1 MNTIGAA
8 IDRGE
13 IEVNTIS
20 WEAFNDIYV
29 PVCAN
34 CEFVGQDDTGSMVC
48 TLFDSP
54 YNSVEP
60 EPASLTSLVSSVS
73 SIYRCSLRRRVA

>member
-13 IEVNTIS
+13 IEVNAIS

-29 PVCAN
+29 PVCAD
-34 CEFVGQDDTGSMVC
+34 CELVSADASGMVC

-54 YNSVEP
+54 HNSVEP
-60 EPASLTSLVSSVS
+60 EPTNPTSSAPLMSA
-73 SIYRCSLRRRVA
+73 IYRCSLKRRKA

>member
-20 WEAFNDIYV
+20 WEAFNATHV
-29 PVCAN
+29 PICAD
-34 CEFVGQDDTGSMVC
+34 CAFVDADALGMTC

-54 YNSVEP
+54 YDSVEP
-60 EPASLTSLVSSVS
+60 EPTNSMSLAPLMSA
-73 SIYRCSLRRRVA
+73 IYRCSLKRRRA

>member
-13 IEVNTIS
+13 IEVNTLS
-20 WEAFNDIYV
+20 WEAFSDYYV
-29 PVCAN
+29 PICAD
-34 CEFVGQDDTGSMVC
+34 CEFVSADGTGMIC

-54 YNSVEP
+54 FNSVEP
-60 EPASLTSLVSSVS
+60 EPANPTSLAPLMSAV
-73 SIYRCSLRRRVA
+73 YWCSLKRKTT